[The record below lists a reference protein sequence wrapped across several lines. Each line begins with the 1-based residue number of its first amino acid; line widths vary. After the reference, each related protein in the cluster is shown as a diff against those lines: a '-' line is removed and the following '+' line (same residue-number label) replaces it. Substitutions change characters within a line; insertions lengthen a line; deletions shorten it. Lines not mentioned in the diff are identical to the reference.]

1 MTRSPV
7 AAAKEQKAEI
17 TFQTSMYGAVSKIPA
32 SYTVEIREVLVGT
45 KFIVDERNYETRRSN
60 LLAVFINSLNILTKR
75 ERVKI
80 RSKNVRVEVKNYIEH
95 LNDIV
100 FLFKKIF

>member
-1 MTRSPV
+1 M
-7 AAAKEQKAEI
+7 
-17 TFQTSMYGAVSKIPA
+17 
-32 SYTVEIREVLVGT
+32 
-45 KFIVDERNYETRRSN
+45 RSN

-100 FLFKKIF
+100 FLFQKIF